1 MQELTAKYT
10 RDMLCAVIAFEYDMG
25 VDSYGMDPDE
35 VMACVDMESLY
46 NAVDEMS
53 SDFEDMVNEY
63 GERKMLAGLREYME
77 DEDGIFDDNTV
88 SATAN
93 QSNVVAGTPKVQ
105 AKAVSAQAVVAK
117 MQLLPLRRHLRKRHK
132 HSRFLLTTIRIPFT
146 ITLSALSRPG
156 KNSVIACKIWKL
168 RKSST
173 LMMMICSLPILTWTR
188 CRLTSSLGLLTT
200 PRCLLAAWR
209 RLWAAVLMQCCP
221 LCAARKAQGLP
232 LKSANVLFRLAFRL
246 SMA

>member
-1 MQELTAKYT
+1 MTKKFEKKMQELTAKYT

-117 MQLLPLRRHLRKRHK
+117 NA
-132 HSRFLLTTIRIPFT
+132 TTAPAPAPQKTTQTQPVPTHNYPNPVHDNFEC
-146 ITLSALSRPG
+146 AFQ
-156 KNSVIACKIWKL
+156 AWKG
-168 RKSST
+168 T
-173 LMMMICSLPILTWTR
+173 
-188 CRLTSSLGLLTT
+188 
-200 PRCLLAAWR
+200 
-209 RLWAAVLMQCCP
+209 Q
-221 LCAARKAQGLP
+221 
-232 LKSANVLFRLAFRL
+232 
-246 SMA
+246 

>member
-1 MQELTAKYT
+1 MWIWNRCIMQST
-10 RDMLCAVIAFEYDMG
+10 RCPRTLKIWSM
-25 VDSYGMDPDE
+25 
-35 VMACVDMESLY
+35 
-46 NAVDEMS
+46 
-53 SDFEDMVNEY
+53 
-63 GERKMLAGLREYME
+63 
-77 DEDGIFDDNTV
+77 NTV
-88 SATAN
+88 SARCWPDSVNIWRTKTE
-93 QSNVVAGTPKVQ
+93 SLTITPSVLPPISPTLLPAPRKCRQRPSVPMQ
-105 AKAVSAQAVVAK
+105 LLQK
-117 MQLLPLRRHLRKRHK
+117 MQLLHLRRHLRKRHK
-132 HSRFLLTTIRIPFT
+132 HSRFLLTTIQIRFT

-232 LKSANVLFRLAFRL
+232 LKSANVLFRLAFQL